1 MKIQSI
7 RGVKDILPGDIEKWQ
22 WVEEIARN
30 VFSKYGFK
38 EIRLPIFENTKLFSK
53 SIGETTD
60 IVEKE
65 MYTFTDR
72 SGEQITLR
80 PEGTASVV
88 RAYIEHKMY
97 NPPSVVKLYYMGPMF
112 RYERPQAGRFR
123 QFYQIGIEA
132 MGTDSP
138 TVDVEVMTLLVEFFR
153 RLGLTDLELQINSLG
168 CADCRPNYRETL
180 KDAIRGHLDELCQNC
195 NQRYERNP
203 LRVLDCK
210 VERDREIAKE
220 LPKTGDHL
228 CDSCRTN
235 FDQVQTLLDST
246 ETPYSLNPL
255 LVRGLDY
262 YTRTTFEVV
271 STGLGAQ
278 NAICGGGRYDSLVEE
293 FEGPS
298 TPCFGFA
305 LGMERLIS
313 VIPFGDNIELE
324 SRPDI
329 FVVSLGEEAKV
340 PTFKIIHELRRE
352 GFTVDQDY
360 GAGSMKSQ
368 MRKANKSCSRFSLIL
383 GENEIKSGKYLLK
396 DMENGS
402 QNEVSVQDLI
412 PAIKEQLAS
421 PPSAQAQ
428 Q

>member
-65 MYTFTDR
+65 MYTFEDR

-123 QFYQIGIEA
+123 QFYQIGVEA
-132 MGTDSP
+132 MGTANP
-138 TVDVEVMTLLVEFFR
+138 TVDVEVMTLLIEFFR
-153 RLGLTDLELQINSLG
+153 SLGLTDLELQINSLG
-168 CADCRPNYRETL
+168 CADCRPKYRETL
-180 KDAIRGHLDELCQNC
+180 KAAIRGHLGELCQNC

-210 VERDREIAKE
+210 AERDREIAKE
-220 LPKTGDHL
+220 LPKTKDHL
-228 CDSCRTN
+228 CESCKTN

-246 ETPYSLNPL
+246 QTPYSLNPL

-271 STGLGAQ
+271 SAGLGAQ

-313 VIPFGDNIELE
+313 VIPFGDKIELE

-329 FVVSLGEEAKV
+329 FVVGLGEEAKSV
-340 PTFKIIHELRRE
+340 TFKIIHDLRRE
-352 GFTVDQDY
+352 GISVDQDY
-360 GAGSMKSQ
+360 AGGSMKSQ
-368 MRKANKSCSRFSLIL
+368 MRKANKSRARFSLIV

-396 DMENGS
+396 DMENSS
-402 QNEVSVQDLI
+402 QTEISATELARALQ
-412 PAIKEQLAS
+412 EQLAKPSS
-421 PPSAQAQ
+421 PVKT
-428 Q
+428 

>member
-7 RGVKDILPGDIEKWQ
+7 RGVKDILPGEIEKWQ
-22 WVEEIARN
+22 WVEKIARN
-30 VFSKYGFK
+30 VFHRYGFK
-38 EIRLPIFENTKLFSK
+38 EIRPPIFEKTQLFSR
-53 SIGETTD
+53 SIGEATD

-65 MYTFTDR
+65 MYTFADR

-97 NPPSVVKLYYMGPMF
+97 NPPSVVKVYYLGPMF

-132 MGTDSP
+132 MGTDNP
-138 TVDVEVMTLLVEFFR
+138 VIDVEVMTLLVEFFR
-153 RLGLTDLELQINSLG
+153 QLGLTDLELQINSLG
-168 CADCRPNYRETL
+168 CSDCRPQYREVL
-180 KDAIRGHLDELCQNC
+180 KTAIRGHLNELCENC
-195 NQRYERNP
+195 NRRYERNP

-210 VERDREIAKE
+210 VERDRQIAGE
-220 LPKTGDHL
+220 LPKTCDHL
-228 CDSCRTN
+228 CETCRTN
-235 FDQVQTLLDST
+235 FTQVQALLDST

-262 YTRTTFEVV
+262 YSRTTFEVL
-271 STGLGAQ
+271 STNLGAQ

-293 FEGPS
+293 FDGPP

-313 VIPFGDNIELE
+313 VIPFETVTYSR

-329 FVVSLGEEAKV
+329 FIVSLGEEAKSQSFRM
-340 PTFKIIHELRRE
+340 THQLRK
-352 GFTVDQDY
+352 GGVTVDQDY
-360 GAGSMKSQ
+360 DGGSMKSQ
-368 MRKANKSCSRFSLIL
+368 MRKANKSSSRFALIV
-383 GENEIKSGKYLLK
+383 GENEIRTEKYLMK
-396 DMENGS
+396 DMESGS
-402 QNEVSVQDLI
+402 QIEI
-412 PAIKEQLAS
+412 PAENFVPAVKKRLAEPDDS
-421 PPSAQAQ
+421 SSV
-428 Q
+428 

>member
-7 RGVKDILPGDIEKWQ
+7 RGVKDILPGEIEKWQ
-22 WVEEIARN
+22 WVEKIARN
-30 VFSKYGFK
+30 VFHKYGFK
-38 EIRLPIFENTKLFSK
+38 EIRLPIFEKTQLFSR

-88 RAYIEHKMY
+88 RSYIEHKMY
-97 NPPSVVKLYYMGPMF
+97 NPPSVVKVYYMGPMF

-132 MGTDSP
+132 MGTDNP
-138 TVDVEVMTLLVEFFR
+138 VIDVEVMTLLVEFFR
-153 RLGLTDLELQINSLG
+153 QLGLTDLELQINSLG
-168 CADCRPNYRETL
+168 CSDCRPQYRETL
-180 KDAIRGHLDELCQNC
+180 KEAIRGHLDELCENC

-210 VERDREIAKE
+210 VERDRQIAKD
-220 LPKTGDHL
+220 LPKTCDHL
-228 CDSCRTN
+228 CETCKTN
-235 FDQVQTLLDST
+235 FTQVQALLDST

-262 YTRTTFEVV
+262 YSRTTFEVV

-313 VIPFGDNIELE
+313 IIPFEDKNYSE

-329 FVVSLGEEAKV
+329 FIIGLGDQAKNLS
-340 PTFKIIHELRRE
+340 FKMAHELRRE
-352 GFTVDQDY
+352 GVTVDQDY
-360 GAGSMKSQ
+360 DGGSMKSQ
-368 MRKANKSCSRFSLIL
+368 MRKANKSLSRFALIL
-383 GENEIKSGKYLLK
+383 GENEIAAGIYLMK
-396 DMENGS
+396 DMETGS
-402 QNEVSVQDLI
+402 QVEV
-412 PAIKEQLAS
+412 PAENYILTIKNQLL
-421 PPSAQAQ
+421 PN
-428 Q
+428 

>member
-1 MKIQSI
+1 
-7 RGVKDILPGDIEKWQ
+7 
-22 WVEEIARN
+22 
-30 VFSKYGFK
+30 
-38 EIRLPIFENTKLFSK
+38 
-53 SIGETTD
+53 
-60 IVEKE
+60 

-97 NPPSVVKLYYMGPMF
+97 NPPSVVKVYYLGPMF

-132 MGTDSP
+132 MGTDNP
-138 TVDVEVMTLLVEFFR
+138 VIDVEVMTLLVEFFR
-153 RLGLTDLELQINSLG
+153 QLGLTDLELQINSLG
-168 CADCRPNYRETL
+168 CSDCRPQYRETL
-180 KDAIRGHLDELCQNC
+180 KEAIRGHLDELCENC

-203 LRVLDCK
+203 LRILDCK
-210 VERDREIAKE
+210 VERDRQIAKD
-220 LPKTGDHL
+220 LPKTCDHL
-228 CDSCRTN
+228 CETCKTN
-235 FDQVQTLLDST
+235 FTQVQALLDST
-246 ETPYSLNPL
+246 ETPYFLNPL

-262 YTRTTFEVV
+262 YSRTTFEVL

-313 VIPFGDNIELE
+313 IIPFENKNYSE

-329 FVVSLGEEAKV
+329 FIISLGDEAKNFS
-340 PTFKIIHELRRE
+340 FKMAHQLRQE

-360 GAGSMKSQ
+360 DGGSMKSQ
-368 MRKANKSCSRFSLIL
+368 MRKANKSLSRFALIV
-383 GENEIKSGKYLLK
+383 GENEIEAGVYLMK
-396 DMENGS
+396 DMETGS
-402 QNEVSVQDLI
+402 QIEV
-412 PAIKEQLAS
+412 PAENFIQTIKNQLNNHEKPAS
-421 PPSAQAQ
+421 S
-428 Q
+428 

>member
-7 RGVKDILPGDIEKWQ
+7 RGVKDILPGEIEKWQ
-22 WVEEIARN
+22 WVEKIARN
-30 VFSKYGFK
+30 VFHRYGFK
-38 EIRLPIFENTKLFSK
+38 EIRPTIFEKTQLFSR
-53 SIGETTD
+53 SIGEATD

-65 MYTFTDR
+65 MYTFADR

-97 NPPSVVKLYYMGPMF
+97 NPPSVVKVYYLGPMF

-132 MGTDSP
+132 MGTDNP
-138 TVDVEVMTLLVEFFR
+138 VIDVEVMTLLVEFFR
-153 RLGLTDLELQINSLG
+153 QLGLTDLELQINSLG
-168 CADCRPNYRETL
+168 CSDCRPQYREVL
-180 KDAIRGHLDELCQNC
+180 KTAIRGHLNELCENC
-195 NQRYERNP
+195 NRRYERNP

-210 VERDREIAKE
+210 VERDRQIAGE
-220 LPKTGDHL
+220 LPKTCDHL
-228 CDSCRTN
+228 CETCRTN
-235 FDQVQTLLDST
+235 FTQVQALLDST

-262 YTRTTFEVV
+262 YSRTTFEVL
-271 STGLGAQ
+271 STNLGAQ

-293 FEGPS
+293 FDGPP

-313 VIPFGDNIELE
+313 VIPFETVTYSR

-329 FVVSLGEEAKV
+329 FIVSLGEEAKSQSFRM
-340 PTFKIIHELRRE
+340 THQLRK
-352 GFTVDQDY
+352 GGVTVDQDY
-360 GAGSMKSQ
+360 DGGSMKSQ
-368 MRKANKSCSRFSLIL
+368 MRKANKSSSRFALIV
-383 GENEIKSGKYLLK
+383 GENEIRTEKYLMK
-396 DMENGS
+396 DMESGS
-402 QNEVSVQDLI
+402 QIEI
-412 PAIKEQLAS
+412 PAENFVPAVKKRLAEPDDS
-421 PPSAQAQ
+421 SSV
-428 Q
+428 

>member
-22 WVEEIARN
+22 WVEEVARN

-65 MYTFTDR
+65 MYTFEDR

-123 QFYQIGIEA
+123 QFYQIGVEA
-132 MGTDSP
+132 MGTANP
-138 TVDVEVMTLLVEFFR
+138 TVDVEVMTLLIEFFR
-153 RLGLTDLELQINSLG
+153 SLGLTDLELQINSLG
-168 CADCRPNYRETL
+168 CADCRPKYRETL
-180 KDAIRGHLDELCQNC
+180 KAAIRGHLGELCQNC

-210 VERDREIAKE
+210 AERDREIAKE
-220 LPKTGDHL
+220 LPKTKDHL
-228 CDSCRTN
+228 CESCKTN
-235 FDQVQTLLDST
+235 FDQVQALLDST
-246 ETPYSLNPL
+246 QTPYSLNPL

-271 STGLGAQ
+271 SAGLGAQ

-313 VIPFGDNIELE
+313 VIPFGDKIELE

-329 FVVSLGEEAKV
+329 FVVGLGEEAKSV
-340 PTFKIIHELRRE
+340 TFKIIHDLRRE
-352 GFTVDQDY
+352 GISVDQDY
-360 GAGSMKSQ
+360 AGGSMKSQ
-368 MRKANKSCSRFSLIL
+368 MRKANKSRSRFSLIV

-396 DMENGS
+396 DMENSS
-402 QNEVSVQDLI
+402 QTEISATDLTK
-412 PAIKEQLAS
+412 AIQEHLVNPSS
-421 PPSAQAQ
+421 PTKT
-428 Q
+428 

>member
-7 RGVKDILPGDIEKWQ
+7 RGVKDILPGDTEKWQ
-22 WVEEIARN
+22 WVEEIARS
-30 VFSKYGFK
+30 VFSKYGFR

-65 MYTFTDR
+65 MYTFEDR

-132 MGTDSP
+132 MGTDNP
-138 TVDVEVMTLLVEFFR
+138 TVDVEVMTLLIEFFR
-153 RLGLTDLELQINSLG
+153 LLGLTDLELQINSLG
-168 CADCRPNYRETL
+168 CSDCRPKYRETL

-210 VERDREIAKE
+210 VERDREIAKG
-220 LPKTGDHL
+220 LPKTKDHL
-228 CDSCRTN
+228 CDSCKTN
-235 FDQVQTLLDST
+235 FTQVQTLLDST
-246 ETPYSLNPL
+246 QTPYSLNPL

-293 FEGPS
+293 FEGPP

-313 VIPFGDNIELE
+313 IIPFGDKIDLE

-329 FVVSLGEEAKV
+329 FVVGLGEEAKPV
-340 PTFKIIHELRRE
+340 TFKIIHELRRA
-352 GFTVDQDY
+352 GFSVDQDY
-360 GAGSMKSQ
+360 TGGSMKSQ
-368 MRKANKSCSRFSLIL
+368 MRKANKSCSRFSLIV
-383 GENEIKSGKYLLK
+383 GENEIKSGTYLLK
-396 DMENGS
+396 DMETGA
-402 QNEVSVQDLI
+402 QNEI
-412 PAIKEQLAS
+412 PAADLTNAIREQLAK
-421 PPSAQAQ
+421 PST
-428 Q
+428 

>member
-7 RGVKDILPGDIEKWQ
+7 RGVKDILPGEIEKWQ
-22 WVEEIARN
+22 WVEQIARN
-30 VFSKYGFK
+30 IFSRYGFK
-38 EIRLPIFENTKLFSK
+38 EIRLPIFEKTQLFSR
-53 SIGETTD
+53 SIGEATD

-97 NPPSVVKLYYMGPMF
+97 NPPSVVKVYYLGPMF

-138 TVDVEVMTLLVEFFR
+138 VIDVEVMTLLVEFFR
-153 RLGLTDLELQINSLG
+153 QLGLTDVELQINSLG
-168 CADCRPNYRETL
+168 CSECRPHYREVL
-180 KDAIRGHLDELCQNC
+180 KTAIRGHLEELCENC

-210 VERDREIAKE
+210 VERDRQIAKD
-220 LPKTGDHL
+220 LPKTCDHL
-228 CDSCRTN
+228 CEPCKTN
-235 FDQVQTLLDST
+235 FTEVQALLDST
-246 ETPYSLNPL
+246 ETPYSLSPL

-262 YTRTTFEVV
+262 YSRTTFEVV

-313 VIPFGDNIELE
+313 VISFEDKNYSE

-329 FVVSLGEEAKV
+329 FIVSLGDEAKSRS
-340 PTFKIIHELRRE
+340 FKLAHQLRKE

-360 GAGSMKSQ
+360 DGGSMKSQ
-368 MRKANKSCSRFSLIL
+368 MRKANKSLSRFALIV
-383 GENEIKSGKYLLK
+383 GENEIAAGIYLMK
-396 DMENGS
+396 DMEAGS
-402 QNEVSVQDLI
+402 QEEVPAENFI
-412 PAIKEQLAS
+412 PTLKDRLTT
-421 PPSAQAQ
+421 P
-428 Q
+428 

>member
-65 MYTFTDR
+65 MYTFEDR

-123 QFYQIGIEA
+123 QFYQIGVEA
-132 MGTDSP
+132 MGTANP
-138 TVDVEVMTLLVEFFR
+138 TVDVEVMTLLIEFFR
-153 RLGLTDLELQINSLG
+153 SLGLTDLELQINSLG
-168 CADCRPNYRETL
+168 CADCRPKYRETL
-180 KDAIRGHLDELCQNC
+180 KAAIRGHLGELCQNC

-210 VERDREIAKE
+210 AERDREIAKE
-220 LPKTGDHL
+220 LPKTKDHL
-228 CDSCRTN
+228 CESCKTN
-235 FDQVQTLLDST
+235 FDQVQALLDST
-246 ETPYSLNPL
+246 QTPYSLNPL

-313 VIPFGDNIELE
+313 VIPFGDKIELE

-329 FVVSLGEEAKV
+329 FVVGLGDEAKSV
-340 PTFKIIHELRRE
+340 TFKIIHDLRRE
-352 GFTVDQDY
+352 GISVDQDY
-360 GAGSMKSQ
+360 AGGSMKSQ
-368 MRKANKSCSRFSLIL
+368 MRKANKSRARFSLIV

-396 DMENGS
+396 DMENSS
-402 QNEVSVQDLI
+402 QTEISATEL
-412 PAIKEQLAS
+412 ARALREQLAK
-421 PPSAQAQ
+421 PSLPTKD
-428 Q
+428 

>member
-22 WVEEIARN
+22 WVEEIARS
-30 VFSKYGFK
+30 VFSRYGFK

-65 MYTFTDR
+65 MYTFEDR

-97 NPPSVVKLYYMGPMF
+97 NPPAVVKLYYMGPMF

-132 MGTDSP
+132 MGTDNP
-138 TVDVEVMTLLVEFFR
+138 TVDVEVMTLLIEFFR
-153 RLGLTDLELQINSLG
+153 LLGLSDLELQINSLG
-168 CADCRPNYRETL
+168 CADCRPKYRETL

-220 LPKTGDHL
+220 LPKTKDHL
-228 CDSCRTN
+228 CASCKTN
-235 FDQVQTLLDST
+235 FGQVQTLLDST
-246 ETPYSLNPL
+246 QTPYSLNPL

-293 FEGPS
+293 FEGPP

-313 VIPFGDNIELE
+313 VIPFGDKMDIE

-329 FVVSLGEEAKV
+329 FVVGLGEEAKSV
-340 PTFKIIHELRRE
+340 TFKIIHDLRKG
-352 GFTVDQDY
+352 GFSVDQDY
-360 GAGSMKSQ
+360 AAGSMKSQ
-368 MRKANKSCSRFSLIL
+368 MRKANKSGSRFSLIV

-396 DMENGS
+396 DMETGS
-402 QNEVSVQDLI
+402 QNEVPATDL
-412 PAIKEQLAS
+412 PNAIREQLAK
-421 PPSAQAQ
+421 PPTQAKN
-428 Q
+428 

>member
-22 WVEEIARN
+22 WVEEIARS

-65 MYTFTDR
+65 MYTFEDR

-88 RAYIEHKMY
+88 RAYIQHKMY

-132 MGTDSP
+132 MGTDNP
-138 TVDVEVMTLLVEFFR
+138 TVDVEVMTLLIEFFR
-153 RLGLTDLELQINSLG
+153 LLGLTDLELQINSLG
-168 CADCRPNYRETL
+168 CADCRPKYRETL

-220 LPKTGDHL
+220 LPKTKDHL
-228 CDSCRTN
+228 CESCQTN
-235 FDQVQTLLDST
+235 FVRVQTLLDST
-246 ETPYSLNPL
+246 QTPYSLNPL

-293 FEGPS
+293 FEGPP

-313 VIPFGDNIELE
+313 VIPFDDKMDLE

-329 FVVSLGEEAKV
+329 FVVGLGEEAKSV
-340 PTFKIIHELRRE
+340 TFKIIHELRRA
-352 GFTVDQDY
+352 GFSVDQDY
-360 GAGSMKSQ
+360 TGGSMKSQ
-368 MRKANKSCSRFSLIL
+368 MRKANKSGSRFSLIV
-383 GENEIKSGKYLLK
+383 GENEIKSGMYLLK
-396 DMENGS
+396 DMETGS
-402 QNEVSVQDLI
+402 QNEVTATDL
-412 PAIKEQLAS
+412 PTAIREQLAK
-421 PPSAQAQ
+421 PPTQGKV
-428 Q
+428 

>member
-7 RGVKDILPGDIEKWQ
+7 RGVKDILPGEIEKWQ
-22 WVEEIARN
+22 WVENIARN
-30 VFSKYGFK
+30 VFHKYGFK
-38 EIRLPIFENTKLFSK
+38 EIRLPIFEKTQLFSR
-53 SIGETTD
+53 SIGEATD

-97 NPPSVVKLYYMGPMF
+97 NPPSVVKVYYMGPMF

-132 MGTDSP
+132 MGTDNP
-138 TVDVEVMTLLVEFFR
+138 VIDVEVMTLLVEFFR
-153 RLGLTDLELQINSLG
+153 QLGLTDLELQINSLG
-168 CADCRPNYRETL
+168 CADCRPKYREIL
-180 KDAIRGHLDELCQNC
+180 KEAIRSHLDELCENC

-203 LRVLDCK
+203 LRILDCK
-210 VERDREIAKE
+210 VERDRQIAKD
-220 LPKTGDHL
+220 LPKTCDHL
-228 CDSCRTN
+228 CETCNTN
-235 FDQVQTLLDST
+235 FTQVQALLDST

-262 YTRTTFEVV
+262 YSRTTFEVL

-313 VIPFGDNIELE
+313 VIPFENKNYSE

-329 FVVSLGEEAKV
+329 FIISLGDEAKNV
-340 PTFKIIHELRRE
+340 SFKMAHQLRNE
-352 GFTVDQDY
+352 GLTVDQDY
-360 GAGSMKSQ
+360 DSGSMKSQ
-368 MRKANKSCSRFSLIL
+368 MRKANKSLARFALII
-383 GENEIKSGKYLLK
+383 GENEIAAGIYLMK
-396 DMENGS
+396 DMEAGS
-402 QNEVSVQDLI
+402 QVEV
-412 PAIKEQLAS
+412 PAESFIKTIKEQLAA
-421 PPSAQAQ
+421 PVNSA
-428 Q
+428 